1 MVIND
6 LIKLITDEAALSLQ
20 ESYDNSGLL
29 IGDEK
34 AEVSRVLL
42 VIDVTEEVV
51 DEAIAKKNANLLLR
65 IIP

>member
-29 IGDEK
+29 IGDEN
-34 AEVSRVLL
+34 AEASRVLL
-42 VIDVTEEVV
+42 VIDVTEEVL
-51 DEAIAKKNANLLLR
+51 DEAIAKKM
-65 IIP
+65 